1 MPNQNAICNM
11 INAYFQANSFSTM
24 KFQSGDWN
32 GIAEQVRTAEE
43 TGENITPAVLD
54 LEGEGKNMMFDD
66 TYPFRAYHR
75 MLSVNYSDDET
86 EYGNPGTTMRE
97 ISEMKLVFIGSRFK
111 MGTRPEN
118 VIAALEMDFPKEFK
132 PIDISPLG
140 LNKCVIEMGDVIYDP
155 YAIWNEEFSGNDFSL
170 PTDIIAISLR
180 YRLHIL
186 FEKCCFNFCQ

>member
-24 KFQSGDWN
+24 RFQSGDWN
-32 GIAEQVRTAEE
+32 GIAEQAKTIEE
-43 TGENITPAVLD
+43 SGESIVPAILD
-54 LEGEGKNMMFDD
+54 LNGEGKNLMYDD

-75 MLSVNYSDDET
+75 MLSVNYSDDDT
-86 EYGNPGTTMRE
+86 EYGNPGQTMKE

-132 PIDISPLG
+132 PSDLTPLG
-140 LNKCVIEMGDVIYDP
+140 LNKCTIEMSDVSYDM
-155 YAIWNEEFSGNDFSL
+155 YSIWAEEFAGNDFAL
-170 PTDIIAISLR
+170 PIDTIAISLR
-180 YRLHIL
+180 YRITIL
-186 FEKCCFNFCQ
+186 FEKCCFNIC

>member
-24 KFQSGDWN
+24 RFQSGDWN
-32 GIAEQVRTAEE
+32 GIAEQAKTIEE
-43 TGENITPAVLD
+43 SGESIVPAILD
-54 LEGEGKNMMFDD
+54 LNGEGKNLMYDD

-75 MLSVNYSDDET
+75 MLSVNYSDDDT
-86 EYGNPGTTMRE
+86 EYGNPGQTMKE

-132 PIDISPLG
+132 PSDLTPLG
-140 LNKCVIEMGDVIYDP
+140 LNKCTIEMSDVSYDM
-155 YAIWNEEFSGNDFSL
+155 YSIWAEEFAGNDFAL
-170 PTDIIAISLR
+170 PIDTIAISLR
-180 YRLHIL
+180 YRITIL
-186 FEKCCFNFCQ
+186 FEKCCFNFC